1 MAGPRSCGSALL
13 ISCRSK
19 PLAPCPGRCSARLL
33 RIAEHAARNPNSALP
48 AAPRLKAGSRLL
60 RRWRG
65 EVHEVTVLG
74 EGIAYRGTTYGTL
87 SEIARVVT
95 GTRWSGP
102 AFFGLTKGRSQ

>member
-1 MAGPRSCGSALL
+1 VPPFVEADGIRFAYPRFG
-13 ISCRSK
+13 
-19 PLAPCPGRCSARLL
+19 
-33 RIAEHAARNPNSALP
+33 
-48 AAPRLKAGSRLL
+48 KAGTGTRLL

-74 EGIAYRGTTYGTL
+74 QGFAYHGCTYGTL

-102 AFFGLTKGRSQ
+102 TFFDLTKGRSR